1 MAGRPTKPRHIKEA
15 QGTLEKSRE
24 VDNPITRQA
33 LSKVPN
39 IPDIIPDRGKEY
51 FIYCCKALIEDGL
64 LSAAIINKA
73 VRAASWYADFVKA
86 SKAIDEHGYIQTT
99 KSGYDA
105 ISPHLTMKER
115 AEKYLTEFEREY
127 GLTLAS
133 SQKLSMPT
141 KKPDDE
147 LFD

>member
-1 MAGRPTKPRHIKEA
+1 MSNPAKPKHIKEA
-15 QGTLEKSRE
+15 QGTLKPSRE
-24 VDNPITRQA
+24 VENPVTFQA
-33 LSKVPN
+33 LSI
-39 IPDIIPDRGKEY
+39 IPDIPDVIPDAGKEY
-51 FIYCCKALIEDGL
+51 FIYCCKALIEIGV